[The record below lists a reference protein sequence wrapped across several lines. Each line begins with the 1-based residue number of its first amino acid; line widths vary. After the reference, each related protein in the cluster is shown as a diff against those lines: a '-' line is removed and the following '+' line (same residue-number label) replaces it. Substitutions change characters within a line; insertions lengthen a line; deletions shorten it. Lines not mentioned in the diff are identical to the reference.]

1 MNGNVT
7 INFMPLNIGTLV
19 LIGIGAI
26 ITIFGIIWG
35 TMRRRA
41 KAAAI
46 ADSLR
51 HERAIRDVDDGD
63 NGPVEPPVV
72 ADPPPEP
79 APIPLAPVAVS
90 SVEATPEQPPE
101 PTPEP
106 TPGPMPELH
115 PEPTAVDPSPDRYPL
130 TMLKGLG
137 PRAATALA
145 AHGVASI
152 ADLAALD
159 PARAAAIDAGLGPLA
174 GRIARDRWIE
184 QARLLIAGDLAGYEA
199 AFGKIGG

>member
-63 NGPVEPPVV
+63 DDVVEPPV
-72 ADPPPEP
+72 ATDPPPEP
-79 APIPLAPVAVS
+79 APIPIAPVAVS
-90 SVEATPEQPPE
+90 PVEAMPEQPPE
-101 PTPEP
+101 PTA
-106 TPGPMPELH
+106 ELH

-145 AHGVASI
+145 AHGIASI